1 MPTSGVRSG
10 RLVIGWCSPVDRCAL
25 CPGKHKCI
33 GPDGPPDSDLL
44 FIGEA
49 PGYNEEKRG
58 QVFIGKSGDEVNR
71 HYLPLAGLRRER
83 VRFTNAIRCLP
94 ITTGGKL
101 DSHRGKDVALLE
113 SCAGRHLYPDIERG
127 RYRLLV
133 PMGAFA
139 CRAILGDTFDLE
151 LGHGIPTESPWGI
164 PAFPMYHP
172 ALGMHEPKKMLHIR
186 TDWDRLR
193 RAIRGTLTIPTDLYP
208 EPDYREVTDANEI
221 EDLDP
226 TRPLAGDTESTR
238 KREPFCFTYSQSP
251 GTGRLIRATRHDL
264 LRKLGQVIGRGWHAP
279 ILFHNYL
286 YDWPITE
293 AMGLHLP
300 YRHIV
305 DTMARV
311 YHLGNLPQGLKALA
325 HRELGMTMQDF
336 EDVVK
341 PHSTLNVLHYYEIAR
356 TMTWPKPEEEL
367 VIDDK
372 TGLWKLYKPQ
382 SMNTKLKRFFTDYGK
397 SVDKDVFAMW
407 TDNWVA
413 QQAMIEA
420 ECGEWPGMCISHVPF
435 EQTLHY
441 ACRDSDALLRLWPVL
456 KRMSRQ
462 VRRYSQEQWRE
473 RAA

>member
-1 MPTSGVRSG
+1 
-10 RLVIGWCSPVDRCAL
+10 
-25 CPGKHKCI
+25 
-33 GPDGPPDSDLL
+33 
-44 FIGEA
+44 
-49 PGYNEEKRG
+49 
-58 QVFIGKSGDEVNR
+58 
-71 HYLPLAGLRRER
+71 
-83 VRFTNAIRCLP
+83 
-94 ITTGGKL
+94 
-101 DSHRGKDVALLE
+101 
-113 SCAGRHLYPDIERG
+113 
-127 RYRLLV
+127 
-133 PMGAFA
+133 MGAFA

-193 RAIRGTLTIPTDLYP
+193 RWLRGTLSVPVDGYPT
-208 EPDYREVTDANEI
+208 PDYREVTDVEEI
-221 EDLDP
+221 EALDP
-226 TRPLAGDTESTR
+226 DRPLAGDTESTR
-238 KREPFCFTYSQSP
+238 KREPFCFTFSQHAGS
-251 GTGRLIRATRHDL
+251 GRLIRASRRDL
-264 LRKLGQVIGRGWHAP
+264 LGVFNRKIQNHRAP

-293 AMGLHLP
+293 ALGLSIP
-300 YRHIV
+300 YHRVV

-325 HRELGMTMQDF
+325 FRELGMVMQDF

-382 SMNTKLKRFFTDYGK
+382 SMNTKLKRFFTDLSK
-397 SVDKDVFAMW
+397 NDNKDVFEMW
-407 TDNWVA
+407 TKNWVP